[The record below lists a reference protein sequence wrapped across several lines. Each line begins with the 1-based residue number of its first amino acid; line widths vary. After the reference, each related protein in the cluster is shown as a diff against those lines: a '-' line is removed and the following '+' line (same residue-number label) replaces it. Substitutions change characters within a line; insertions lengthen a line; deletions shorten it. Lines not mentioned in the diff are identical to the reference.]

1 MIYSLKYQTNTLLSV
16 PGCSLTDGVRYIEY
30 TNHSFFS
37 LSLRWCRFLPLPFQD
52 YTKCGACDFTT
63 KAFPAKGSLW
73 GLTDVPTTSEVTAE
87 AVEVEYDNKY
97 FLD

>member
-1 MIYSLKYQTNTLLSV
+1 
-16 PGCSLTDGVRYIEY
+16 
-30 TNHSFFS
+30 
-37 LSLRWCRFLPLPFQD
+37 LPLPFQD

-73 GLTDVPTTSEVTAE
+73 GLTDVPTTSEVSAE